1 MWNKRGRRNKDN
13 RSIDLL
19 LIAEGYLGLDLDDRR
34 ERWRKRRV
42 ESRRRFRDLES
53 EIRLRGE
60 RRGEERKGESNKI
73 AINTVEDEKDPEL
86 KEGGRDNEERRNVGR
101 KKREPKQ

>member
-1 MWNKRGRRNKDN
+1 LNLGGDFEIWKA
-13 RSIDLL
+13 RSDY
-19 LIAEGYLGLDLDDRR
+19 E
-34 ERWRKRRV
+34 
-42 ESRRRFRDLES
+42 
-53 EIRLRGE
+53 E